1 MTYDNYRDQGQQDDY
16 FEADISRA
24 GNHAKAGGN
33 YDNYRDQ
40 GQQDDYFEA
49 DISSAIN
56 NAKEDGED

>member
-16 FEADISRA
+16 FETDISRA
-24 GNHAKAGGN
+24 GNQAKAGGD
-33 YDNYRDQ
+33 YDDYRNQ